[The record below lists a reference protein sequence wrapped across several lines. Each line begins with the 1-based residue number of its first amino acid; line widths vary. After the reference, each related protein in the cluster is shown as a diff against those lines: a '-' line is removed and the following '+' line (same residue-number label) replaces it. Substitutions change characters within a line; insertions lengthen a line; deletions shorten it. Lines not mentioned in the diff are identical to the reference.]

1 MSTPFGSCPGHD
13 GAPSEILPRTRFR
26 LSLEQGAVPLPSSCS
41 RCGKNTRSE
50 GGGEVNQDQDGVG
63 A

>member
-13 GAPSEILPRTRFR
+13 GAPPEILPRAGAGL
-26 LSLEQGAVPLPSSCS
+26 LS
-41 RCGKNTRSE
+41 CGKKTRSE
-50 GGGEVNQDQDGVG
+50 GDGEVNQDQDGLG